1 MDQPS
6 ETNSASSDDRRLIAD
21 LRADL
26 VTASDHLARLTTD
39 YEEMLSNQDTNQE
52 DRDAT
57 AQAVAEARAVVA
69 RAETAIARAE
79 EGHYGR
85 CEQCGSPIPPERLA
99 ALPDATT
106 CVSCA

>member
-1 MDQPS
+1 MSSADDQ
-6 ETNSASSDDRRLIAD
+6 AHIAD

-26 VTASDHLARLTTD
+26 ATAQDHLVRIAAE
-39 YEEMLSNQDTNQE
+39 YEEMLTDHDTIQE

-69 RAETAIARAE
+69 RAETAVERAE
-79 EGHYGR
+79 AGQYGS
-85 CEQCGSPIPPERLA
+85 CERCGSPIPEERLA
-99 ALPDATT
+99 VLPDATT